1 MARVKAIGKRNGI
14 EMDVEVFMEDGSL
27 LISIDGD
34 YDETFQEEFN
44 ELLKNV
50 QPIGGTYYPQPNTL
64 LAAYSVLQLSF
75 FDNIVDVEVIGDIG
89 KIPTYE
95 SEDIVY

>member
-1 MARVKAIGKRNGI
+1 MARIKAIGKRNGI

-27 LISIDGD
+27 LISISGD
-34 YDETFQEEFN
+34 YDETLQEEFN

-89 KIPTYE
+89 EIPTYE
-95 SEDIVY
+95 GDDIVY

>member
-1 MARVKAIGKRNGI
+1 MARIKAIGKRNGI
-14 EMDVEVFMEDGSL
+14 EMDVEVIMEDGSP

-34 YDETFQEEFN
+34 YDETLQEEFN

-89 KIPTYE
+89 EIPTYE

>member
-1 MARVKAIGKRNGI
+1 MARIKAIGKRSGI
-14 EMDVEVFMEDGSL
+14 KIQVEVFMENGSPV
-27 LISIDGD
+27 IEVDGD
-34 YDETFQEEFN
+34 YDETLQEEFN
-44 ELLKNV
+44 ELLKNI

-89 KIPTYE
+89 EIPTYE
-95 SEDIVY
+95 GEDIVY